1 MGAARQP
8 QMNEPKTLPF
18 TVEGD
23 LSPLSAVR
31 LWQNAGSTPVG
42 RSKTMISEFL
52 EGPPKIRRIGR

>member
-23 LSPLSAVR
+23 YLSPPSAVVECIIEAMD
-31 LWQNAGSTPVG
+31 QG
-42 RSKTMISEFL
+42 RSGTQN
-52 EGPPKIRRIGR
+52 RT